1 MILLVVVFY
10 SCFRIVK
17 RRRTIAVGFLQSLD
31 VAVQHGQELYWV
43 QFLALEFDFYMQQ
56 FAAQSHRLSGFH
68 PLSELGEYIRQMT
81 VCHLVPAVTDRL
93 ANAMYRVV
101 AHT

>member
-1 MILLVVVFY
+1 
-10 SCFRIVK
+10 
-17 RRRTIAVGFLQSLD
+17 
-31 VAVQHGQELYWV
+31 
-43 QFLALEFDFYMQQ
+43 MQQ